1 MPRTPTSTTSV
12 ATSTDRHSGPPLT
25 VIGGNVP
32 LSVPVGNGVGA
43 PLGFL
48 IAASVLLLFSV
59 GFVTMTAVEDAPKEV
74 VD

>member
-1 MPRTPTSTTSV
+1 
-12 ATSTDRHSGPPLT
+12 LT

-32 LSVPVGNGVGA
+32 LSVPVGHGFGA